1 MMKTPSTEHIIT
13 FAPDGTAR
21 CLWTE
26 AVPLRELGRLG
37 IQRASTVEFNAA
49 TQEWE
54 VRLVSSPETV
64 AFSHQS
70 REACLAWE
78 RNTLNTRL

>member
-1 MMKTPSTEHIIT
+1 MKDHVMT

-26 AVPLRELGRLG
+26 DVPLHELGRLD
-37 IQRASTVEFNAA
+37 IQRASTVGFEPSK
-49 TQEWE
+49 QQWE
-54 VRLVSSPETV
+54 VRLASEPDVV

-70 REACLAWE
+70 RETCLEWE
-78 RNTLNTRL
+78 RNTINALL